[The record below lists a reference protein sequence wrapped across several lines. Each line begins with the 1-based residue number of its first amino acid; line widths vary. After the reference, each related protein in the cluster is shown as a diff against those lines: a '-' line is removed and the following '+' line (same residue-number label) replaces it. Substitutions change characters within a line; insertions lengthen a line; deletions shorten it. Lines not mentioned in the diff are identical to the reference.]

1 MNVKRWTVVLTVMFS
16 VVAAD
21 AFAQRG
27 SLRVKLVDEKGQPVA
42 DVECQIELKEGGGRH
57 TTATSKKSGEVLKG
71 GLLPGDYVVRCQK
84 EGFRDVVLGAAVS
97 AFDQLNLGENVVY
110 PLAPGELSEKDHARA
125 TELLEKFKMSSKSD
139 DHQATLNSLM
149 ELSKMLPDNP
159 EIYFNIAAT
168 YEELND
174 PDHALE
180 YYTKTTDLKPD
191 FYEAWVAVGDIHG
204 KRKEWAEAESALKK
218 AMDIKATD
226 PILVFNYAVYAQNA
240 GDLDAAEVGF
250 EKTLELDPNHAMA
263 HYQLG
268 LIAVNREQND
278 VAIQHFEK
286 FLELAPDDP
295 QAEAAKGVVEAL
307 KQKAA
312 KPQP

>member
-1 MNVKRWTVVLTVMFS
+1 MNTKRWTVVLTMMCS
-16 VVAAD
+16 VVAAN

-27 SLRVKLVDEKGQPVA
+27 SLRAKLVDEKGQPVA
-42 DVECQIELKEGGGRH
+42 DVQCRIELKEGGGRR
-57 TTATSKKSGEVLKG
+57 TSATSKDSGELVKG
-71 GLLPGDYVVRCQK
+71 GLMPGDYVVTCEK
-84 EGFRDVVLGAAVS
+84 EGFRTLALGAAVT
-97 AFDQLNLGENVVY
+97 AFEQINLGENTFY

-125 TELLEKFKMSSKSD
+125 TELLEKFKMSANKD
-139 DHQATLNSLM
+139 DHQATLNSLI

-159 EIYFNIAAT
+159 EIYFNMGAT
-168 YEELND
+168 YEQLGD

-180 YYTKTTDLKPD
+180 YYAKTTDLKPD
-191 FYEAWVAVGDIHG
+191 FYDAWVAVGDIHG
-204 KRKEWAEAESALKK
+204 KRKEWAEAEAALKK

-226 PILVFNYAVYAQNA
+226 PVLAFNYSVYSQNA
-240 GDLDAAEVGF
+240 GDADAAKAGF
-250 EKTLELDPNHAMA
+250 EKTLELDPNRALA

-268 LIAVNREQND
+268 LIAVGKEEND
-278 VAIQHFEK
+278 VAIQHFQK

-295 QAEAAKGVVEAL
+295 QAEAAKGVIDAL